1 MCLCVSSCNVY
12 IRMCE
17 YMSVCVLVRTYICV
31 YVYVYV
37 EFPIALCSFM
47 HCDVEQCSIGLVVV
61 VVRDSKCVLFLQV
74 H

>member
-1 MCLCVSSCNVY
+1 MCTYVCVSTCLF
-12 IRMCE
+12 
-17 YMSVCVLVRTYICV
+17 VCLYVRI
-31 YVYVYV
+31 YVYVCV

-47 HCDVEQCSIGLVVV
+47 HCDVEQSSIGLVVV